1 MSPETHH
8 GSSNLSLCQPPR
20 PPPISLQSFAGFDSD
35 AYRMRDTGKTTPS
48 PLPCQEAT
56 RLAVQAISAPNHPSR
71 PCLNRSHPTPTSRH
85 LGNTLHVDNH
95 AHHSSARQR
104 LHPPQ
109 HNTTAPLSVI
119 IQCAAPTVS
128 GEMMAPGIVDVD
140 QMLTPFR
147 CIPSALGIHDPI
159 SAHPTLSS
167 PYQGPGG
174 PADGRRIGDKLM
186 VFAVLLAGALSWV
199 GACSSSTTGRQRQSL
214 DTRC

>member
-1 MSPETHH
+1 MPGSDAPG
-8 GSSNLSLCQPPR
+8 GSSNLRPQPPLAALSQQVASDPDIPTLGQYTPRRQPR
-20 PPPISLQSFAGFDSD
+20 PPFLGAS
-35 AYRMRDTGKTTPS
+35 TPS
-48 PLPCQEAT
+48 SAT
-56 RLAVQAISAPNHPSR
+56 TQYNS
-71 PCLNRSHPTPTSRH
+71 
-85 LGNTLHVDNH
+85 
-95 AHHSSARQR
+95 
-104 LHPPQ
+104 
-109 HNTTAPLSVI
+109 TAVI